1 MSGADPLDFSP
12 GDDCPVSLAPAATCT
27 FNPIFTPQAAGTR
40 TASIVITDNGP
51 GGSQSIAL
59 TATGVAAPPPAPAVT
74 FVPGSVNFATSIPV
88 GSSSTPTTITLTSS
102 GTAPLSITGAV
113 ISGSN
118 PGDFQFV
125 NSCGVV
131 TPPVNSSCTMSV
143 TLVPQAVG
151 LRTATLDVS
160 TNESGS
166 PQSVNLSGT
175 GTAPLVTFLPGNVGF
190 ATSIPVGENSSAT
203 TVTVTNAGTA
213 PLNISGVAIAGT
225 NPGDFKLASNAC
237 ATVTLQAS
245 QSCTVGVTFA
255 PQAVGTRTATLTVS
269 DNAVGSP
276 QGINLSGT
284 GSTPFLISSTS
295 GGSPAATVAAGQ
307 PATYNLQLT
316 PAAGFTGTVSFACTG
331 APLGA
336 TCTLSMTSTQGRNGA
351 PATIPI
357 TASVTTTAASTS
369 VNFPSEAPANGW
381 PGGWPNMPEEF
392 GAMTALLAL
401 AAIAAMRSA
410 GMLPAKASAR
420 IIFATAMLLG
430 MALLGCGNS
439 GGSSPVGNPSST
451 ATPAGNYSLT
461 VTASGSG
468 ITQQETLTLTVH
480 YDFPLKVSSCSH
492 GIELAHEGQ

>member
-1 MSGADPLDFSP
+1 MNNCNALPL
-12 GDDCPVSLAPAATCT
+12 A
-27 FNPIFTPQAAGTR
+27 
-40 TASIVITDNGP
+40 
-51 GGSQSIAL
+51 
-59 TATGVAAPPPAPAVT
+59 
-74 FVPGSVNFATSIPV
+74 
-88 GSSSTPTTITLTSS
+88 
-102 GTAPLSITGAV
+102 
-113 ISGSN
+113 
-118 PGDFQFV
+118 
-125 NSCGVV
+125 
-131 TPPVNSSCTMSV
+131 VNSSCTMSV

-175 GTAPLVTFLPGNVGF
+175 GTAPLVTFLPGSVSF
-190 ATSIPVGENSSAT
+190 ATSIPVGGNSAAT

-245 QSCTVGVTFA
+245 QSCNVSVTFA

-269 DNAVGSP
+269 DNAVESP

-336 TCTLSMTSTQGRNGA
+336 TCTLSPSSAQVTNGA
-351 PATIPI
+351 PSPVSISAT
-357 TASVTTTAASTS
+357 VTTTAASAS
-369 VNFPSEAPANGW
+369 VSAPNDGPTNHW
-381 PGGWPNMPEEF
+381 PGRWPNIPEEF

-401 AAIAAMRSA
+401 AAIAAMQSA
-410 GMLPAKASAR
+410 GMLPAKATAR
-420 IIFATAMLLG
+420 IVFATAVLLG

-480 YDFPLKVSSCSH
+480 
-492 GIELAHEGQ
+492 